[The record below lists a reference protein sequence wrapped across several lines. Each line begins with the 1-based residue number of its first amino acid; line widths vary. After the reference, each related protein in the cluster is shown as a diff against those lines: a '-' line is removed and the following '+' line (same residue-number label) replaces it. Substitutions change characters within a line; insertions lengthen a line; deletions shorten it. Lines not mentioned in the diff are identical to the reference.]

1 MSRIIPHLGIRG
13 NYGCLMPKPVDLDY
27 DPEDVEMKQ
36 VTVRM
41 PAPLYEAV
49 KEKAAADMRP
59 VAQAMRF
66 ALRNY
71 AQS

>member
-1 MSRIIPHLGIRG
+1 MVLDQGIREKYRG
-13 NYGCLMPKPVDLDY
+13 LMPKPVDLDY
-27 DPEDVEMKQ
+27 DPQNVEMKQ

-49 KEKAAADMRP
+49 KEKAARDMRP

-71 AQS
+71 VQG